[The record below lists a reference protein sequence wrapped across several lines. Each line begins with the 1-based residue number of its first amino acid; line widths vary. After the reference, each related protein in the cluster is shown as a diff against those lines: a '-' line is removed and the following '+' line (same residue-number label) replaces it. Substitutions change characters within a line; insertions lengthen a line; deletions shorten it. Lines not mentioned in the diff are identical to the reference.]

1 MNGKE
6 YDIPKSKK
14 GVLVGA
20 KGLLLIFF
28 SFFMV
33 MFITNLMFHYF
44 CFGYIAFSSLWSNTA
59 EFFAFYFSKMCIPL
73 FIASFVLLTKRQWWT
88 IIVLFLICLWY
99 VANIIYFRA
108 NGFFLDFETIGMA
121 GNMSGFWGAVVTYIN
136 WKTYIFLF
144 LLLLYCLAYIF
155 FFRKC
160 REERSLKFFVI
171 AILLSIFMFAYDF
184 VLGYGNKR
192 DTYCQ
197 NQFQRA
203 VSLGNGTCPY
213 SCLTEPSFVEKGT
226 LLHYFPSYII
236 YRIVYAISEN
246 DRNNYVPHYTLREK
260 QILDSIVNIDS
271 VETQVSVRSNLVLII
286 VESLESW
293 VIGAVDEK
301 GNPVAPVLSGMVD
314 DSNVLYVSKVR
325 SQVKQGNSG
334 DGQMIVNTGL
344 LPLFSG
350 AACMIYGG
358 GTYPNFAHL
367 YNESIIVDACGNR
380 AWNQP
385 VMTERYGYK
394 SITTASADEDYKND
408 EETMG
413 LAIAYLDSLT
423 EPYCMQIITYS
434 THAPFTQVD
443 TKGLFLHKDMPSNL
457 QNYMQSVHYADS
469 CIGLLLKK
477 MESDS
482 LFRNTS
488 LVITGDHTFFKKQ
501 MLNEYQSFV
510 QKHTDNYPI
519 PAEESFCPLIV
530 CSPAIKKSMVV
541 NDLCYQMDIFP
552 TILQCIG
559 ADDYYWKGFG
569 ENLIDS
575 VALNNRRLVE
585 DEASLLSDKMIRSDY
600 FGSYWRKQ

>member
-1 MNGKE
+1 MFLKKKKTDNLSQIRERSENQVREPAGAFEFLVLFEIKLIVDVSRFGGE
-6 YDIPKSKK
+6 HIKNATVEHLTSKIATVEILFEDGLIEFLERRHRESLGQK
-14 GVLVGA
+14 FEGQRFEA
-20 KGLLLIFF
+20 QLLLQTD
-28 SFFMV
+28 MG
-33 MFITNLMFHYF
+33 
-44 CFGYIAFSSLWSNTA
+44 C
-59 EFFAFYFSKMCIPL
+59 
-73 FIASFVLLTKRQWWT
+73 
-88 IIVLFLICLWY
+88 
-99 VANIIYFRA
+99 
-108 NGFFLDFETIGMA
+108 
-121 GNMSGFWGAVVTYIN
+121 GN
-136 WKTYIFLF
+136 
-144 LLLLYCLAYIF
+144 
-155 FFRKC
+155 
-160 REERSLKFFVI
+160 
-171 AILLSIFMFAYDF
+171 DF
-184 VLGYGNKR
+184 V
-192 DTYCQ
+192 
-197 NQFQRA
+197 
-203 VSLGNGTCPY
+203 V
-213 SCLTEPSFVEKGT
+213 VESQET
-226 LLHYFPSYII
+226 HTI
-236 YRIVYAISEN
+236 R
-246 DRNNYVPHYTLREK
+246 
-260 QILDSIVNIDS
+260 QILDSIVDIDS

-293 VIGAVDEK
+293 VIDAVDEK
-301 GNPVAPVLSGMVD
+301 GNPVAPVLSCRVD

-519 PAEESFCPLIV
+519 PADESFCPLIV

-559 ADDYYWKGFG
+559 ADVYYWKGFG